1 MSTDARSSLDGR
13 IRFAIA
19 GRRLLQVDY
28 KQRRR
33 VVEPHDYGVQH
44 GVARLFVYQLSA
56 SGPPLEGEA
65 RVWRLLDLPKIE
77 GCTVLEQTFAGSRG
91 DAHERHH
98 KWDVLYA
105 RVE

>member
-19 GRRLLQVDY
+19 GRRLLQIDY
-28 KQRRR
+28 KRRRR
-33 VVEPHDYGVQH
+33 VVEPHDYGVQK

-56 SGPPLEGEA
+56 SGPPRGREA
-65 RVWRLLDLPKIE
+65 RVWRFLDLVKID

-91 DAHERHH
+91 DAHDRHH
-98 KWDVLYA
+98 EWDVLYA